1 MVTKTIPPS
10 PLKTHFLLK
19 IPSATLKRNKNMKI
33 YFLYPK
39 TKFNILIW
47 TGMQVIPKEDLFFPE
62 GFCDCMKEKLF
73 SFFPASF
80 TQHKR

>member
-1 MVTKTIPPS
+1 
-10 PLKTHFLLK
+10 
-19 IPSATLKRNKNMKI
+19 MKI

-62 GFCDCMKEKLF
+62 EFFDCMKEKLF